1 MNKETIQLI
10 IRALLSIALIVA
22 IFWRVDWTVGL
33 FSLLVFLR
41 AELIDDVLEKIIGII
56 KEDDQ

>member
-41 AELIDDVLEKIIGII
+41 AEFIDDVLEKIIGII
-56 KEDDQ
+56 KEDE

>member
-41 AELIDDVLEKIIGII
+41 AELIDYVLEKIIGII
-56 KEDDQ
+56 KEDE

>member
-41 AELIDDVLEKIIGII
+41 AEFIDDVLEKIIGII